1 MADDNTTPPSDPE
14 TTLIGVELDPA
25 SITRTTRDI
34 DHERKIAIYDL
45 LRQNYFLLPHKKV
58 GPYTLLLAM
67 DGSRLVLHVGDTE
80 KVPITSIMLA
90 LGPFRAL
97 INQYFMICE
106 SYYDAIKLATPNRIE
121 TIDMTR
127 RALHN
132 EGAELLQE
140 RLKGKIECDNLTAR
154 RLFTLICALHWKGKC
169 S

>member
-1 MADDNTTPPSDPE
+1 MTDDPLRQASSPA

-45 LRQNYFLLPHKKV
+45 LQENYFVVPHKET

-67 DGSRLVLHVGDTE
+67 EGTRLVLHIGD
-80 KVPITSIMLA
+80 KDKAPITSIMLA
-90 LGPFRAL
+90 LGPFRKL

-154 RLFTLICALHWKGKC
+154 RLFTLICALHWKGRC